1 MKKSKLLLKAL
12 STRLAGKHLVTTIV
26 QCSRFYE
33 IDHEEK
39 QRNLGGAESV
49 LTGRNRST
57 DPGIFTPLCVIARP
71 LAWHREP
78 ACSSRRERFK
88 HIREHFYVLANLHH
102 TVGAGALDDSAQDK
116 QKTSGVV
123 DFSAIFGL
131 QYLDNFVGEITFFER
146 LPSIMETQ
154 FRCEASVDAAD
165 RDGISARPC
174 PSNPSFNPHCAPLL
188 LKKCKGLDQPWSIGE
203 RRNTQNDVRS
213 ISQTLSVGLL
223 DRICS
228 SFLGE
233 SKDKQRIGRVGC
245 TDYDTVNVHSMV
257 QEITSLQAKLEAT
270 HDEDEQ
276 RALEEDITGKIL
288 LLYWCG
294 ISSEVDQL
302 LPKVVE
308 YIRMERDSDARPSGL
323 REIAE
328 IIKGTPYISPDD
340 DIAHLRRVMLDAG
353 ADISKY
359 KLWLAAQAA
368 ERARCPG
375 VLVSGDNPFPGTQ
388 EITPGASPEVPT
400 GTASKHASLQ
410 TRIVTLLMG
419 IKQSARNLSRSG
431 QRQVSPR

>member
-1 MKKSKLLLKAL
+1 M
-12 STRLAGKHLVTTIV
+12 
-26 QCSRFYE
+26 Q
-33 IDHEEK
+33 
-39 QRNLGGAESV
+39 Q
-49 LTGRNRST
+49 
-57 DPGIFTPLCVIARP
+57 
-71 LAWHREP
+71 
-78 ACSSRRERFK
+78 
-88 HIREHFYVLANLHH
+88 
-102 TVGAGALDDSAQDK
+102 TV
-116 QKTSGVV
+116 
-123 DFSAIFGL
+123 
-131 QYLDNFVGEITFFER
+131 
-146 LPSIMETQ
+146 
-154 FRCEASVDAAD
+154 

-174 PSNPSFNPHCAPLL
+174 LSNPSFNSQCAPLL

-233 SKDKQRIGRVGC
+233 SKDKQQ
-245 TDYDTVNVHSMV
+245 VNVHSTV
-257 QEITSLQAKLEAT
+257 QGIASLQATLEAT

-288 LLYWCG
+288 WLYWCE

-308 YIRMERDSDARPSGL
+308 YIRKERDSDVRPSGL

-340 DIAHLRRVMLDAG
+340 DIAHLQRIMLDASAG
-353 ADISKY
+353 ISKY

-368 ERARCPG
+368 ERARCPS
-375 VLVSGDNPFPGTQ
+375 VLVSGDNPVPGTQ
-388 EITPGASPEVPT
+388 EITPGANPEAPT